1 MREGGFHGRT
11 VLITGAGGAL
21 GRATA
26 QALAERGADLVLADV
41 SPATLEA
48 VLAAC
53 PGAKGMV
60 VDVTDPAALERLAA
74 FARDAFGRPV
84 EKLVAAAGVLGPM
97 KPLIEVS
104 EEEFD
109 RTFDVNL
116 RALWRLS
123 KLIIPQMREVGRG
136 SVVLFSSTA
145 GLQASKVLSLY
156 SVTKGALTMLTRNL
170 ALNHAAEGIRVNCV
184 CPGTIAGP
192 MAEANVAFAEGP
204 EAQAQRRAEII
215 AAHPMAR
222 LGLPEEV
229 AAAVV
234 FLLDD
239 AAGFTTGTALP
250 VDGGRL
256 A

>member
-1 MREGGFHGRT
+1 MNEGFKGKT

-21 GRATA
+21 GSAVA
-26 QALAERGADLVLADV
+26 QALTKRGADLVLADV
-41 SPATLEA
+41 NAAALDA
-48 VLAAC
+48 VSAAC
-53 PGAKGMV
+53 PGAKTMV
-60 VDVTDPAALERLAA
+60 LDMTAAAAVEGLAV

-97 KPLIEVS
+97 RPLVDVT
-104 EEEFD
+104 EEEYD
-109 RTFDVNL
+109 RIFEVNVK
-116 RALWRLS
+116 ALWRLS
-123 KLIIPQMREVGRG
+123 RLIVPQMREIGRG

-145 GLQASKVLSLY
+145 GLQASKALSLY
-156 SVTKGALTMLTRNL
+156 SVSKAAVTMLTRNF
-170 ALNHAAEGIRVNCV
+170 ALNHAAENIRFNCV
-184 CPGTIAGP
+184 CPGTIESP
-192 MAEANVAFAEGP
+192 MAETNVAFASG
-204 EAQAQRRAEII
+204 EAEQAKRRAEII

-239 AAGFTTGTALP
+239 TAGFITGTAVP